1 MYKVGD
7 KIVYPMHGAG
17 VIEDI
22 EEMDIF
28 DKKQT
33 YYKVTIAS
41 EGMEILIPVDK
52 ADEVGL
58 RDIPNHEDIEKMF
71 EVLGQPQ
78 DRMTSNW
85 SKRYQDNMDQMK
97 TGDLLDVARVT
108 RNLAISRLR
117 ERGAQKRGR
126 DEIAAL
132 LDELS
137 ECLPGGEEPE
147 RALEGRELAA
157 AIDRFLGTLRKEERE
172 MFVARVFF
180 AAPTAELA
188 RRTGSSEAKIS
199 SQLQRTR
206 KKLKQYLTEEG
217 LW

>member
-58 RDIPNHEDIEKMF
+58 RDIPNHEDIKKMF

-108 RNLAISRLR
+108 RNLMIMDRKKGLSSGDKKMLMTAKNFLIS
-117 ERGAQKRGR
+117 
-126 DEIAAL
+126 
-132 LDELS
+132 ELMVVEHTEKED
-137 ECLPGGEEPE
+137 ECLYVFAEN
-147 RALEGRELAA
+147 ALPASSKEYVDALTKEKQQAD
-157 AIDRFLGTLRKEERE
+157 ID
-172 MFVARVFF
+172 
-180 AAPTAELA
+180 
-188 RRTGSSEAKIS
+188 AKIVEH
-199 SQLQRTR
+199 
-206 KKLKQYLTEEG
+206 YLTILERLEKTYA
-217 LW
+217 